1 VSAGGQVAELHR
13 LHAADGTPCG
23 SLVAAE
29 VLERL
34 PAAVALLDA
43 GWTVRYVN
51 QRAER
56 LMGLP
61 RDEVLGRSLWSAV
74 PVLAGT
80 PVEEGFRSAAEL
92 GRRARFD
99 AVLPG
104 IPGRWWE
111 ITAWPARDGLAVH
124 LVEISAR
131 RAAEEAARRASAR
144 TALLAQLATE
154 LSGALDGEAALGVL
168 AQLVVPTLADAC
180 IVTVVDR
187 DGRPRD
193 VGSWHTDP
201 DRRELLEQYTG
212 IRLDWLPPDSPVA
225 RALQLGTPVT
235 EPIATLLARMEPGHP
250 SADVLRR
257 LGTGSVVVLPL
268 PAEARTVGVL
278 TLYQDPGRVMTEAD
292 LRTAAEV
299 AAQAGRA
306 VERVH
311 RHSQQAQLAEALQRS
326 LLTEPPRLP
335 GVEVAVRYVP
345 AAEAARVGGDWYDAF
360 ALADGTPV
368 IVIGDVTGHDTAA
381 AAAMGQL
388 RGLLRGVAHAG
399 GGGPAEVLRA
409 FDAAVVD
416 LHPDTLATAALA
428 RIERD
433 GGGRTRLRWASAG
446 HPPPALVRGRDG
458 VELLGGTSG
467 ELLLGVDP
475 SVRRTEST
483 VTLEPGDTVLL
494 YTDGLVERRDATFD
508 VGLRRLEAALAEL
521 VDLPLEELC
530 DALLA
535 RMLPATPRDDV
546 ALVMLRLDGGR
557 ARPGTSEK
565 RPPPGSEGSRH
576 GDSSRRRLDIKSPT
590 VEQTAT
596 EGDGA

>member
-1 VSAGGQVAELHR
+1 MAGPHRVHDDAPVGPMLPAEMME
-13 LHAADGTPCG
+13 D
-23 SLVAAE
+23 
-29 VLERL
+29 L
-34 PAAVALLDA
+34 PAAVVLLDA
-43 GWTVRYVN
+43 GWAFRYAN
-51 QRAER
+51 HRAER
-56 LMGLP
+56 LMGLSA
-61 RDEVLGRSLWSAV
+61 REVLGRPLWSAV

-80 PVEEGFRSAAEL
+80 SVEEGLRSAAEL
-92 GRRARFD
+92 GQRVRFD

-104 IPGRWWE
+104 IPDRWWE
-111 ITAWPARDGLAVH
+111 ISAWPVRDGLAVH

-144 TALLAQLATE
+144 TALLARLATE

-193 VGSWHTDP
+193 VGSWHADP
-201 DRRELLEQYTG
+201 DRRELLRDYTDV
-212 IRLDWLPPDSPVA
+212 RLDRLPSASPVA
-225 RALQLGTPVT
+225 RALELGTPVT
-235 EPIATLLARMEPGHP
+235 ESIDTLLSRMEPGHP
-250 SADVLRR
+250 STGILRR
-257 LGTGSVVVLPL
+257 LGAGSVVVLPL

-292 LRTAAEV
+292 VRTAAEV

-306 VERVH
+306 VDRVH

-335 GVEVAVRYVP
+335 GVEVATRYVP

-360 ALADGTPV
+360 ALHDGTPV

-388 RGLLRGVAHAG
+388 RGLLRGVAHSG
-399 GGGPAEVLRA
+399 GAGPAEVLRA

-446 HPPPALVRGRDG
+446 HPPPALVRGWDR
-458 VELLGGTSG
+458 VELLGGTHG

-475 SVRRTEST
+475 SVPRTEST
-483 VTLEPGDTVLL
+483 VVLEPGDTVVL
-494 YTDGLVERRDATFD
+494 YTDGLVERRDATLD
-508 VGLRRLEAALAEL
+508 GGLRRLEAALADL
-521 VDLPLEELC
+521 AGLPVDEFCDGLLE
-530 DALLA
+530 
-535 RMLPATPRDDV
+535 RMLPPTPQDDV
-546 ALVMLRLDGGR
+546 AVVVLRLDG
-557 ARPGTSEK
+557 T
-565 RPPPGSEGSRH
+565 
-576 GDSSRRRLDIKSPT
+576 
-590 VEQTAT
+590 
-596 EGDGA
+596 